1 MDLYSSLVSSFSML
15 HAETLMSGAWVLG
28 DCDVYTT
35 NQDAIEKWIALVWGM
50 SSNMKLWS
58 GSNII
63 ILVLC

>member
-15 HAETLMSGAWVLG
+15 HAETLMSGAY
-28 DCDVYTT
+28 CDVYTT
-35 NQDAIEKWIALVWGM
+35 NQDTIEKWIALVWGM
-50 SSNMKLWS
+50 SSNVKLWS